1 MWTAKDYQFM
11 SRAIQLAK
19 HGQYTC
25 DPNPIVGCVIT
36 KKDCVIAEG
45 WHELSGNSHAEINA
59 LNTCDDSEGSTM
71 YVTLEPRTYQG
82 KTPPCVDALV
92 DAKVKTVIISMV
104 DPNPKVSGLG
114 ISRLKQAGI
123 LVKEGLLESETKKLN
138 IGFIKRMTLGLP
150 YITCKMAQS
159 LDGGT
164 ALTNGNSQWITS
176 DEARNDVHHLR
187 AASSAILTSA
197 ETIIRDD
204 PRLNPRDLDF
214 DFKEPIRVII
224 DRNFRVPQ
232 KAKIFDLE
240 GKTVIYTQIEERV
253 AEKEF
258 KNRNTEVV
266 FLPKSETWLN
276 DTCRHMANEYEV
288 NNVLV
293 ESGATFAGTMID
305 EGLID
310 QLVIYIA
317 PKLLGSEALP
327 LFRMKQINEI
337 NLAKQY
343 EFIDIRKVGKDLRL
357 VMKKK
362 KQ

>member
-1 MWTAKDYQFM
+1 MWTVKDYQFM

-19 HGQYTC
+19 RGQYTC

-36 KKDCVIAEG
+36 KNDCVVAEG

-59 LNTCDDSEGSTM
+59 LNTCEDSEGSTM
-71 YVTLEPRTYQG
+71 YVTLEPCTYQG

-123 LVKEGLLESETKKLN
+123 VVKEGLLESETKKLN

-164 ALTNGNSQWITS
+164 ALANGNSQWITS
-176 DEARNDVHHLR
+176 DEARYDVHHLR

-232 KAKIFDLE
+232 KAKIFNPE

-253 AEKEF
+253 VEKEF

-266 FLPKSETWLN
+266 FLPKSKAWLN
-276 DTCRHMANEYEV
+276 DVCRHMANEYEV

-317 PKLLGSEALP
+317 PKLLGNEALP

-337 NLAKQY
+337 NLAKKY

>member
-1 MWTAKDYQFM
+1 MNYSLVSKESRRLSIKEIKSICKLKDSKWKFGVRSQINWFKKNIK
-11 SRAIQLAK
+11 SNDIHNLFFINSK
-19 HGQYTC
+19 LIGYTLLRKR
-25 DPNPIVGCVIT
+25 GFT
-36 KKDCVIAEG
+36 
-45 WHELSGNSHAEINA
+45 IN
-59 LNTCDDSEGSTM
+59 NN
-71 YVTLEPRTYQG
+71 R
-82 KTPPCVDALV
+82 
-92 DAKVKTVIISMV
+92 
-104 DPNPKVSGLG
+104 
-114 ISRLKQAGI
+114 
-123 LVKEGLLESETKKLN
+123 KKLKYLL
-138 IGFIKRMTLGLP
+138 FD
-150 YITCKMAQS
+150 S
-159 LDGGT
+159 L
-164 ALTNGNSQWITS
+164 
-176 DEARNDVHHLR
+176 
-187 AASSAILTSA
+187 
-197 ETIIRDD
+197 
-204 PRLNPRDLDF
+204 
-214 DFKEPIRVII
+214 II

-276 DTCRHMANEYEV
+276 DACRHMANEYEV

-317 PKLLGSEALP
+317 PKLLGNEALP
-327 LFRMKQINEI
+327 LFRMKKINEI
-337 NLAKQY
+337 NLAKKY
-343 EFIDIRKVGKDLRL
+343 EFVDIRKVGKDLRL